1 MIDAVLSL
9 PTLLIAL
16 LVFGF
21 APGAVL
27 RVIVLAFH
35 REDPRRRE
43 LLAEL
48 HAVPRIERPFWVVEQ
63 FEVALCEGLWERI
76 VWAATGR
83 VIHRWHLASGVERHL
98 AHPDTFWIPPAA
110 ERLAVEPGSSVKLA
124 FEMKD
129 GWGER
134 MWVEVTAVKR
144 RHLVGRLSNQPIGI
158 PRLLPGEKIKF
169 TRDHIIDIAP
179 EERPPV
185 RHRAGAQGNIRSV
198 CGRCSQPQ
206 YRDLPEETGG

>member
-9 PTLLIAL
+9 PTLLVAL

-21 APGAVL
+21 APGVIL
-27 RVIVLAFH
+27 RVIVLAFPP
-35 REDPRRRE
+35 EDPRRRE

-63 FEVALCEGLWERI
+63 LEVALFEGLRERI
-76 VWAATGR
+76 AWAATGR
-83 VIHRWHLASGVERHL
+83 VVHRWHLASGVERQL
-98 AHPDTFWIPPAA
+98 LYPDTFWIPSAA
-110 ERLAVEPGSSVKLA
+110 QRLAVEPGAIVKLS

-158 PRLLPGEKIKF
+158 PRLLSGDTIKF
-169 TRDHIIDIAP
+169 TRDHIIDIEP
-179 EERPPV
+179 ESRPHV
-185 RHRAGAQGNIRSV
+185 RHRADPENNIRSV

-206 YRDLPEETGG
+206 PRDLPEGTSG

>member
-9 PTLLIAL
+9 PTLIIAL

-21 APGAVL
+21 APGAIL
-27 RVIVLAFH
+27 RVIVLAFPP
-35 REDPRRRE
+35 EDPRRRE

-48 HAVPRIERPFWVVEQ
+48 HAVPRVERPFWVMEQ
-63 FEVALCEGLWERI
+63 LEVALFEGLWERI

-83 VIHRWHLASGVERHL
+83 VIHRWHLSSGVERHL
-98 AHPDTFWIPPAA
+98 VYPDTFWIPSAA
-110 ERLAVEPGSSVKLA
+110 ERWAVEPGSSVKLS

-144 RHLVGRLSNQPIGI
+144 RHLVGRLSNQPVGI
-158 PRLLPGEKIKF
+158 ARLLPGDKIKF
-169 TRDHIIDIAP
+169 TRDRIIDIAP
-179 EERPPV
+179 ESRPAV
-185 RHRAGAQGNIRSV
+185 RPRAGPENNIRSV
-198 CGRCSQPQ
+198 CDGCSQPQ
-206 YRDLPEETGG
+206 HRDLREETDG